1 MLLRFVL
8 LFFCLLILFGCSQQT
23 SESEKP
29 SATTQAVAEESE
41 ITPAKAPTVSEE
53 PTETTSETETSSL
66 QPTNQPPRINS
77 VAFANPY
84 VHRGVDIEAIP
95 EVEDPDGDDV
105 SVTYR
110 WFLNG
115 QELQEELGP
124 ILPGDRFVKGDRIAL
139 WLIPADEYGPG
150 KTFYG
155 SEFVIPNA
163 PPQLTTDLQP
173 VFQDNIL
180 DFVIPATDPDGDEIT
195 FSLSGAPEGMSID
208 AQSGKL
214 YWAPK
219 EAQLSQG
226 PYHVQILLD
235 DHDGG
240 QTMVNF
246 DIEERSIEK

>member
-1 MLLRFVL
+1 MRLQLVFL
-8 LFFCLLILFGCSQQT
+8 LFSVLIFFGCSNQT
-23 SESEKP
+23 SEPEQP
-29 SATTQAVAEESE
+29 SATIQEVAEEPE
-41 ITPAKAPTVSEE
+41 IIPAESSTASEE
-53 PTETTSETETSSL
+53 PTESTSETSSL
-66 QPTNQPPRINS
+66 QPTNRPPRINS

-84 VHRGVDIEAIP
+84 IHRGVDIEAIP
-95 EVEDPDGDDV
+95 EAEDPDGDDITI
-105 SVTYR
+105 TYR

-163 PPQLTTDLQP
+163 PPLLTTDLQP
-173 VFQDNIL
+173 AFKDNIL

-214 YWAPK
+214 YWAP
-219 EAQLSQG
+219 EESQLSQG

-240 QTMVNF
+240 QTTVNF
-246 DIEERSIEK
+246 DIEESSIEQ